1 MTLAI
6 FHRASFMKLAARPA
20 RLLSLALCASLLWV
34 GLSSPARAQQWPSA
48 DADQTLKAMHDELE
62 RSRTRMQMPNL
73 DKPYFIEY
81 RLIDLDA
88 RIITASFGALVSSR
102 TEHNRF
108 MDVNVR
114 VGNYQLDSSNFASG
128 DSFQGFLGS
137 AGQVG
142 VDGDYNSLR
151 QDLWLATD
159 QAYKE
164 ALDSMAHKQ
173 GFLRSLSKPP
183 EVADFSQEKPL
194 VMVNPRVLPD
204 WTNRNWEQEAKQAT
218 EVLRAYPDLYDSR
231 ITYTLIYET
240 YYVMNTEGTNVR
252 KSTTLAAVEA
262 SIETQA
268 PDGVPMHHYYATYM
282 AKPADLPSA
291 DEVAKQLDARGK
303 ELVALRLADPM
314 PAYSGPMLVEPP
326 AAAALLAQMLTPSVI
341 GSRPSLS
348 MQPMVDQLME
358 RLGGRSEW
366 TGRVG
371 SRVLPTDVSL
381 TDDPG
386 ATDAQG
392 HPLAGSYTVDDEGV
406 PAQRVSLVDAGML
419 RNLLMSR
426 RPGSDFS
433 QSNGHGRA
441 LYLGDTRAASSNLLL
456 RSSKG
461 LSPADLKKKFLD
473 DCKQDGRQ
481 WCLMVKE
488 MDNPGVGI
496 THEDEQSDEI
506 QGIAAGAASG
516 ERVPLVLYRV
526 NVSDGSEELLR
537 PGHLLGMDLRA
548 LRDASGFGNDQTL
561 FTYTQN
567 QRPGFAGTALA
578 TFGSAAEGIG
588 STLTAPS
595 VLFSDVEGREA
606 RGEMRRLPLVSA
618 PPIH

>member
-1 MTLAI
+1 MTLS
-6 FHRASFMKLAARPA
+6 FSHRK
-20 RLLSLALCASLLWV
+20 LSLALCAILLCAI
-34 GLSSPARAQQWPSA
+34 LPAHIWAQQWPSA

-62 RSRTRMQMPNL
+62 RSRSRMEMPNL
-73 DKPYFIEY
+73 DKPYFIQY
-81 RLIDLDA
+81 RLLDLDA
-88 RIITASFGALVSSR
+88 RTITASFGALVS
-102 TEHNRF
+102 TTTAHNRF

-114 VGNYQLDSSNFASG
+114 VGNYQLDSSNFDSG
-128 DSFQGFLGS
+128 DNFQGFLGS

-151 QDLWLATD
+151 QDLWIATD

-164 ALDSMAHKQ
+164 ALDRMAHKE
-173 GFLRSLSKPP
+173 GFLHSLSKPP
-183 EVADFSQEKPL
+183 EIADFSQEKPI
-194 VMVNPRVLPD
+194 VAVSPRVLPD
-204 WTNRNWEQEAKQAT
+204 WTNRNWEEEAKQAT
-218 EVLRAYPDLYDSR
+218 AVLRAYPDLYGSK

-240 YYVMNTEGTNVR
+240 YYVMNTEGTQVR
-252 KSTTLAAVEA
+252 KSRTLAAVEA

-268 PDGVPMHHYYATYM
+268 PDGVPMHHSYATYVSR
-282 AKPADLPSA
+282 PADLPSA
-291 DEVAKQLDARGK
+291 AEVAKQLDARGK

-326 AAAALLAQMLTPSVI
+326 AAAALLAQMLTPSVV
-341 GSRPSLS
+341 GSRPALS

-366 TGRVG
+366 IGRVG
-371 SRVLPTDVSL
+371 SRVLPTEVSL

-392 HPLAGSYTVDDEGV
+392 HALAGSYAIDDEGV
-406 PAQRVSLVDAGML
+406 PAQRVSLVEAGML

-426 RPGSDFS
+426 RPGADFA

-441 LYLGDTRAASSNLLL
+441 LYLADIRAASSNLVL

-473 DCKQDGRQ
+473 DCKQNGRQ

-488 MDNPGVGI
+488 MDNPALGI
-496 THEDEQSDEI
+496 THEDEQEGEI
-506 QGIAAGAASG
+506 QEIAAGASTG

-526 NVSDGSEELLR
+526 NVADGSEELLR

-548 LRDASGFGNDQTL
+548 LRDASGFGNDTTL

-567 QRPGFAGTALA
+567 QRLAGTALA
-578 TFGSAAEGIG
+578 TFGTAEGGIG

-595 VLFSDVEGREA
+595 LLFSDVEGREA
-606 RGEMRRLPLVSA
+606 RGEMRRLPLVSP